1 MTSKAKNPFVVC
13 LALLVLGAVVA
24 VTAVAADRTDP
35 TDPTFGSGGVA
46 AVQPPE
52 EAQGRVVGVRDLDSV
67 PGGMVAA
74 VGGLEGFGYFAAA
87 RLGGRGSLD
96 TTFGQAGFTQR
107 LRIRHPGSAG
117 DALWTQAE
125 GVDVQLDGRIVV
137 AGYQENS
144 LRGTAPLL
152 ARFRPDGSLDRSFGR
167 GGVVAPKPASEG
179 TDALHST
186 VGGGLL
192 HDVAV
197 QRGGR
202 IVAVGAQ
209 NEERGARPAAMVIAY
224 RPNGRIDRGFG
235 RQGRL
240 LLPARERAVSTTLT
254 TVEVLRNRKILVA
267 GYLRGRLVVLRLTPT
282 GRLDRSFGGGDGKVT
297 PRMRRFFFCC
307 HPPALLE
314 VQRDGRIL
322 LGSEAVRRGEYP
334 FVLAR
339 FHPDGRPD
347 RSFGKA
353 GLATGRPPAGR
364 GFYLVPTDVAVQG
377 NRRIVVVGYRE
388 RVAADRKVFLV
399 FTALRYLPNGRLD
412 RSFSDGGMQTLSRT
426 GGSSAWAAVTQPNG
440 RVVAGGGAEEG
451 RGLPPDP
458 ALLLTRYLPGGQ

>member
-1 MTSKAKNPFVVC
+1 MNRKAETPLVVC
-13 LALLVLGAVVA
+13 LALLVLGMAVA
-24 VTAVAADRTDP
+24 AAVAADRTDP
-35 TDPTFGSGGVA
+35 GFGSGGVA
-46 AVQPPE
+46 EAQPPE
-52 EAQGRVVGVRDLDSV
+52 EAQGRSLGVRDLTAV

-87 RLGGRGSLD
+87 RLGAMGDVD
-96 TTFGQAGFTQR
+96 TTFGRGGFTQR
-107 LRIRHPGSAG
+107 LRIRHPGPAG
-117 DALWTQAE
+117 DALQTQAE
-125 GVDVQLDGRIVV
+125 GVDVQRDGKIVV

-152 ARFRPDGSLDRSFGR
+152 ARFHPYGSLDRGFGR

-179 TDALHST
+179 TDARHPLE
-186 VGGGLL
+186 GGGLL

-202 IVAVGAQ
+202 IVAVGAR

-224 RPNGRIDRGFG
+224 RPDGRIDRGFG
-235 RQGRL
+235 RRGRL
-240 LLPARERAVSTTLT
+240 LFPARQRAVSTTLSR
-254 TVEVLRNRKILVA
+254 VEVLRNRKILVA
-267 GYLRGRLVVLRLTPT
+267 GYLRGRLVLLRLTPT
-282 GRLDRSFGGGDGKVT
+282 GKLDRSFGGGDGKVV
-297 PRMRRFFFCC
+297 PKMRRYFFCC
-307 HPPALLE
+307 PLPALLA

-322 LGSEAVRRGEYP
+322 VGSEAVRRSEYP

-347 RSFGKA
+347 RSFGR
-353 GLATGRPPAGR
+353 GGIATGRPPAGR

-377 NRRIVVVGYRE
+377 NRRIVVVGYEE
-388 RVAADRKVFLV
+388 RVAADRRVFLV
-399 FTALRYLPNGRLD
+399 FTAMRYLANGRLD
-412 RSFSDGGMQTLSRT
+412 RSFGDGGMQTLSRG

-451 RGLPPDP
+451 RGLPSDP
-458 ALLLTRYLPGGQ
+458 ALLLTRYLPGGGLR